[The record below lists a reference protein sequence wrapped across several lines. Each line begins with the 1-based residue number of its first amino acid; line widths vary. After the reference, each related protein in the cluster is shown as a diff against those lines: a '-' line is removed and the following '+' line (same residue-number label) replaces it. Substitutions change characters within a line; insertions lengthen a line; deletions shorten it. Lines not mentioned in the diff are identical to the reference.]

1 MIKFWKK
8 MFACIYTTNAIVKF
22 CEVCNFFLLQYSENG
37 IIEGIL
43 FVHMIVKTTVGVRIL
58 KLSHFDLFSGRQ
70 NFSSENWNVH
80 QQMHHHA
87 KIHCKVA

>member
-1 MIKFWKK
+1 MIKFCKE
-8 MFACIYTTNAIVKF
+8 MFACINTINAIVKF
-22 CEVCNFFLLQYSENG
+22 CEVCNFFAAIWNG

-70 NFSSENWNVH
+70 NFSSEN
-80 QQMHHHA
+80 
-87 KIHCKVA
+87 